1 MIHPDVKFEHID
13 IDQARRFVDISKI
26 AQPNPRVLYVLHE
39 KGQVVKAWDGQKGR
53 VAVQGPLEPSKEL
66 AETLRKNHGVDEV
79 QLIDREGLNGYYR
92 EALDLE
98 KAKELTGYGFK
109 ERAQALKNAQGD
121 AFIIHPPREAYDYY
135 HYFDRSRAFVK
146 EKLEPNCGF
155 LIGVH
160 DGDHWWISLYTDF
173 VDGQIMRLS
182 TFEPFPAEK
191 LEKASSPTTH
201 QSLVEFTAKTLGK
214 NAYGMFLTRPAFEG
228 FAKAQWRGLGATSLL
243 KAKP

>member
-13 IDQARRFVDISKI
+13 IDQARHFVDISKL

-39 KGQVVKAWDGQKGR
+39 KGQVVKAWDSQKGR
-53 VAVQGPLEPSKEL
+53 VVLKEPLKPSTEL
-66 AETLRKNHGVDEV
+66 AETLRKTYGVDEV

-98 KAKELTGYGFK
+98 KAKELTGYEFK
-109 ERAQALKNAQGD
+109 ERAQALKNTQGK

-135 HYFDRSRAFVK
+135 HYFDRSRQFVQ

-155 LIGVH
+155 LVGVH
-160 DGDHWWISLYTDF
+160 DGKDWWTSLFTDF
-173 VDGQIMRLS
+173 VEGQIVRLS

-191 LEKASSPTTH
+191 LENASSPETH
-201 QSLVEFTAKTLGK
+201 QGLVEIAAKRLGK
-214 NAYGMFLTRPAFEG
+214 KAYGMFLPRPAFEA
-228 FAKAQWRGLGATSLL
+228 FAKVQWRSLGSTPLL
-243 KAKP
+243 QAKP